1 MRTNAATTLNCY
13 VSFREWVN
21 SNYHS
26 MDDEVWSEII
36 EDYLIDYDNLGNR
49 SYENVEEE
57 EVINDDIMIHD
68 GYCSSDLI
76 S

>member
-1 MRTNAATTLNCY
+1 MRTNAAPTHNFY

-26 MDDEVWSEII
+26 LDDEVWSEIMD
-36 EDYLIDYDNLGNR
+36 EDYQIDYDNLGNR
-49 SYENVEEE
+49 SYDNVEE
-57 EVINDDIMIHD
+57 EVINDDIQD
-68 GYCSSDLI
+68 GNCSSDLI